1 MHSFP
6 YSHAHVAFLSLNFA
20 EGQVPSVSDLLNKLF
35 QYCQVGYFSP
45 LSLNQNYLGGRM
57 NLCRKL
63 SAFLYLTQ
71 EKGWD
76 FCISH
81 TIKILELICY
91 LKYFI
96 SIVLQQYILIV
107 TGPFWLYQS
116 SIIYYK
122 TTTIEIGIYCSVI
135 CHNKCS
141 WYFLFY
147 QNSEVISRQN
157 LNYLFQ
163 LFLAGTIIETGSFQE
178 NILVLTKPQ
187 FLEYMLLSQDVFGV
201 FHCISKISHG
211 LKLWLKNN
219 EVKSIGIFSF
229 SYGETAGTK
238 AGNINTSMRFC
249 SMGCEPLGNSPKV

>member
-1 MHSFP
+1 M
-6 YSHAHVAFLSLNFA
+6 
-20 EGQVPSVSDLLNKLF
+20 NKLF

-45 LSLNQNYLGGRM
+45 LSLNQNYLDGRM
-57 NLCRKL
+57 NLYRKL

-81 TIKILELICY
+81 KIKILELICY

-107 TGPFWLYQS
+107 TSPFWLYQS

-122 TTTIEIGIYCSVI
+122 TMTIEIGIYCSVI

-147 QNSEVISRQN
+147 QNSKVISRQKSEWFVSTIPSW
-157 LNYLFQ
+157 NYHWNRLLPGKYCGFDKNHNFWNTCY
-163 LFLAGTIIETGSFQE
+163 FLKMF
-178 NILVLTKPQ
+178 LVSST
-187 FLEYMLLSQDVFGV
+187 LSLRLAMVWSSD
-201 FHCISKISHG
+201 
-211 LKLWLKNN
+211 
-219 EVKSIGIFSF
+219 
-229 SYGETAGTK
+229 
-238 AGNINTSMRFC
+238 
-249 SMGCEPLGNSPKV
+249 

>member
-1 MHSFP
+1 
-6 YSHAHVAFLSLNFA
+6 
-20 EGQVPSVSDLLNKLF
+20 
-35 QYCQVGYFSP
+35 
-45 LSLNQNYLGGRM
+45 M
-57 NLCRKL
+57 NLYRKL

-81 TIKILELICY
+81 KIKILELICY

-107 TGPFWLYQS
+107 TSPFWLYQS

-122 TTTIEIGIYCSVI
+122 TMTIEIGIYCSVI

-147 QNSEVISRQN
+147 QNSKVISRQKSKWFVSTIPSW
-157 LNYLFQ
+157 NYHWNRLLPGKYCGFDKT
-163 LFLAGTIIETGSFQE
+163 TI
-178 NILVLTKPQ
+178 
-187 FLEYMLLSQDVFGV
+187 FGIHAI
-201 FHCISKISHG
+201 FSRCFWCLPLCISKISHG

-238 AGNINTSMRFC
+238 AGNINISMRFC